1 MNATAMR
8 AFLHK
13 SSAQKEL
20 EELCVECRVTVSH
33 ADATQSFAE
42 GSEALDDQPVSI
54 TTAFHST
61 QFDSYDSSSPM
72 DRKHWMTSLC
82 L

>member
-1 MNATAMR
+1 MNAMAMR

-33 ADATQSFAE
+33 ADATQSSLAK
-42 GSEALDDQPVSI
+42 SEAAEDQPLPI
-54 TTAFHST
+54 TPAFHST
-61 QFDSYDSSSPM
+61 QFD
-72 DRKHWMTSLC
+72 C
-82 L
+82 